1 MSITT
6 PVFVNDR
13 ASFDFEN
20 DLPKFE
26 YHTYEQTAFDKVP
39 VLEGVIGG
47 LAYFGVVSLMRADG
61 MNREGLQTCE
71 AEEAYD
77 GKGRLERIR
86 VGRVDANTLVI
97 NFVDAFRWVK
107 DDALANYLDSRRR
120 VLLSIGGSNPVG
132 VQVKTPAKKLSLPE
146 GQSITGGEPIKPL
159 PVKQEKSESPV
170 TTAELV
176 LQMATM
182 QADFDLRFR
191 VMAERLAALE
201 AAVAGK

>member
-1 MSITT
+1 
-6 PVFVNDR
+6 VFVNDR
-13 ASFDFEN
+13 VSVDFEN

-26 YHTYEQTAFDKVP
+26 YHIYEQTAFDKVP

-61 MNREGLQTCE
+61 LLNREGLPTCD

-77 GKGRLERIR
+77 RKGRMERIR
-86 VGRVDANTLVI
+86 VGRVDANTLI
-97 NFVDAFRWVK
+97 ISFADAFRWVN
-107 DDALANYLDSRRR
+107 DDALANYLDHRRR

-132 VQVKTPAKKLSLPE
+132 VQVKTPTKKLRPPE
-146 GQSITGGEPIKPL
+146 GLSITGGEPIKSP
-159 PVKQEKSESPV
+159 PVKHEKSESPV

-176 LQMATM
+176 LQIATM